1 MGALS
6 VLLKMEKILLLI
18 IFTCFFTNY
27 AFGEE
32 LSPLERNAFV
42 PVLMYHDIRPQV
54 SNGFDVSTEDFKKQ
68 LDWLANN
75 GYKTLSLD
83 AYIDCVLNKKS
94 FPEKSVLI
102 TFDDGYSGIY
112 EYAAPEL
119 RKRNMHAVFFVI
131 RDLLG
136 TELPPDQHN
145 AKYDYVTRQ
154 QVKTLSQDP
163 LFSIGSHTNTHP
175 MPHQFNLLQLYKE
188 YSESKKYIEELT
200 GKPCQALAFPVGYYD
215 RDLLKLVKN
224 ADYVLAFSVADLG
237 LLDQEARYSIPRI
250 YMGVVMGQE
259 NMKLFK
265 YSLENYHKLPK
276 KIFAE
281 RYKWLD

>member
-1 MGALS
+1 MFFKLG
-6 VLLKMEKILLLI
+6 KILLVI
-18 IFTCFFTNY
+18 IFTCSFANY
-27 AFGEE
+27 ASCEE
-32 LSPLERNAFV
+32 TSSLQRNAFA
-42 PVLMYHDIRPQV
+42 PVLMYHDVRVQI
-54 SNGFDVSTEDFKKQ
+54 SNDFDVSTEDFKKQ
-68 LDWLANN
+68 LDWLADH

-83 AYIDCVLNKKS
+83 EYIDCALNKKA

-112 EYAAPEL
+112 KYAAPEL
-119 RKRNMHAVFFVI
+119 HKRNMHAVFFVI

-145 AKYDYVTRQ
+145 AKYDYVTRE
-154 QVKTLSQDP
+154 QVKALSQDP
-163 LFSIGSHTNTHP
+163 LFSIGSHTNTHS
-175 MPHQFNLLQLYKE
+175 MPHELSLLQLSKE

-215 RDLLKLVKN
+215 KDLLKLVEKTN
-224 ADYVLAFSVADLG
+224 YVLAFSVADLG

-250 YMGVVMGQE
+250 YMGVVMGRE

-265 YSLENYHKLPK
+265 YALENYHKLPK